1 MQIQIPSQQTTKTL
15 KFSSFQMIIMNIDA
29 SLFNNLQ
36 AGKELFNILVS
47 GTVIATIGSPES
59 IEKVKIYNYGSNDT
73 EV

>member
-1 MQIQIPSQQTTKTL
+1 
-15 KFSSFQMIIMNIDA
+15 MIIMNIDA